1 MIYFIEAVGSD
12 AVKIG
17 ACRGERELRAMLS
30 ALREASPGRL
40 VELGRIA
47 PRHVDVAPLHDVLKR
62 HRLHDDWFQ
71 ALGEPRATPQV
82 DSAGEDLPTSHAA
95 AHAGY
100 RKIALT
106 AKVEAVPHEA
116 MAEILEKFREA
127 KGDLKA
133 TAPLLGCT
141 WRTLYRWIDRLQD
154 QGLKMREALA
164 AVSAEFASQP
174 AAAVAS

>member
-62 HRLHDDWFQ
+62 HRLHDDWFR
-71 ALGEPRATPQV
+71 L
-82 DSAGEDLPTSHAA
+82 SASRGQIRKWIAGQDLPTSHAA

-164 AVSAEFASQP
+164 AVSAEFASQQQ
-174 AAAVAS
+174 AAVAS